1 MNSKDRPLCERRKRH
16 GTKVKNSAFC
26 NFMQIAI
33 DVAEKQIEDKKRLK
47 HEPEIPIGCVIV
59 NNKTNKIIAKSCNK
73 TMAMKNPLK
82 HAEIVCINRAMKK
95 LKTNR
100 LTGCSLY
107 VTLEPCAMCAS
118 AIMLAKIDRVYIG
131 CLSPKT
137 GAIIS
142 NLHIYK
148 RTICNH
154 VPDVYYCIMEEECR
168 ALLRGFFRDA

>member
-1 MNSKDRPLCERRKRH
+1 MNKNNTITTIK
-16 GTKVKNSAFC
+16 KANKNSFS
-26 NFMQIAI
+26 NYMQLAI
-33 DVAEKQIEDKKRLK
+33 DIAERQLK
-47 HEPEIPIGCVIV
+47 GQKHIGDNCEIPIGCVIV
-59 NNKTNKIIAKSCNK
+59 DDKTGKVIAKSCNK
-73 TMAMKNPLK
+73 TIKLNNPTQ
-82 HAEIVCINRAMKK
+82 HAEILCINRALKK

-100 LTGCSLY
+100 LNHCSIY
-107 VTLEPCAMCAS
+107 ITLEPCAMCAT

-154 VPDVYYCIMEEECR
+154 KPDVYYCIMEKECKE
-168 ALLRGFFRDA
+168 LLRGFFRDV

>member
-1 MNSKDRPLCERRKRH
+1 MNKNNTITTIK
-16 GTKVKNSAFC
+16 KANKNSFS
-26 NFMQIAI
+26 NYMQLAI
-33 DVAEKQIEDKKRLK
+33 DIAERQLK
-47 HEPEIPIGCVIV
+47 GQKHIGDNCEIPIGCVIV
-59 NNKTNKIIAKSCNK
+59 DGKTGKVIAKSCNK
-73 TMAMKNPLK
+73 TIKLNNPTQ
-82 HAEIVCINRAMKK
+82 HAEILCINKALKK

-100 LTGCSLY
+100 LNHCSIY
-107 VTLEPCAMCAS
+107 ITLEPCAMCAA

-154 VPDVYYCIMEEECR
+154 KPDVYYCIMEKECKE
-168 ALLRGFFRDA
+168 LLRGFFRDV

>member
-1 MNSKDRPLCERRKRH
+1 MNKNNTITTIK
-16 GTKVKNSAFC
+16 KANKNSFS
-26 NFMQIAI
+26 NYMQLAI
-33 DVAEKQIEDKKRLK
+33 DLAERQLK
-47 HEPEIPIGCVIV
+47 GQKHIGDNCEIPIGCVIV
-59 NNKTNKIIAKSCNK
+59 DDKTGKVIAKSCNK
-73 TMAMKNPLK
+73 TIKLNNPTQ
-82 HAEIVCINRAMKK
+82 HAEILCINRALKK

-100 LTGCSLY
+100 LNHCSIY
-107 VTLEPCAMCAS
+107 ITLEPCAMCAT

-154 VPDVYYCIMEEECR
+154 KPDVYYCIMEKECKE
-168 ALLRGFFRDA
+168 LLRGFFRDV

>member
-1 MNSKDRPLCERRKRH
+1 MNKNK
-16 GTKVKNSAFC
+16 TITTIKKANKNSFS
-26 NFMQIAI
+26 NYMQLAI
-33 DVAEKQIEDKKRLK
+33 DIAERQLK
-47 HEPEIPIGCVIV
+47 GQKHIGDNCEIPIGCVIV
-59 NNKTNKIIAKSCNK
+59 DDKTGKVIAKSCNK
-73 TMAMKNPLK
+73 TIKLNNPTQ
-82 HAEIVCINRAMKK
+82 HAEILCINKALKK

-100 LTGCSLY
+100 LNHCSIY
-107 VTLEPCAMCAS
+107 ITLEPCAMCAT

-154 VPDVYYCIMEEECR
+154 KPDVYYCIMEKECKE
-168 ALLRGFFRDA
+168 LLRGFFRDV